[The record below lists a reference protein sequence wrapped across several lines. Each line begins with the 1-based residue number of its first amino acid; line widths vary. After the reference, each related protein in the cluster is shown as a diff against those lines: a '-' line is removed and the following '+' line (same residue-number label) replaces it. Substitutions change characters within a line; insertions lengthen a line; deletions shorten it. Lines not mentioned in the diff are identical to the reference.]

1 MPEGAAR
8 LAAALQVEPGRPV
21 DWHALMGP
29 LPGTRLA
36 PPSGPV
42 FGF

>member
-1 MPEGAAR
+1 MPEGADR
-8 LAAALQVEPGRPV
+8 LAAALRVAPGRPV
-21 DWHALMGP
+21 DWQALTGP